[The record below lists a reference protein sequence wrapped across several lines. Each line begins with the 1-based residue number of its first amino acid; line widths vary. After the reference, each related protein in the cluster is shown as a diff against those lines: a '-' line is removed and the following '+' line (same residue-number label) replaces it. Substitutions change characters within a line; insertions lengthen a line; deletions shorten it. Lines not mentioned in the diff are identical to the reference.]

1 MTLMQS
7 SSFAASHKSQGL
19 DDRGSRVKQS
29 FRREK
34 ARMSSSLIAMRRAP
48 RNVPQRLL
56 PAFVRRLAAL
66 ALVIAGPGVSVVLAQ
81 GVNQGANRLE
91 SIQAQTVSG
100 NKVELTLRL
109 SDTAPTP
116 LSFTVDN
123 PARISLDLPDTTV
136 ALPSRRVDVK
146 QGVLDTVNV
155 AEAGGR
161 TRVVLNVD
169 SLVPYDTRVE
179 GNTIVVTVDAGA
191 GSSLSSVSSTPAMS
205 VATSRAAEPVY
216 GQRSVSNID
225 FRRGSDGSGRII
237 VQLTDSKVP
246 ADLRQ
251 EGGRVVVDFARTNL
265 PESLM
270 QRLDVVD
277 FATPVNTVDA
287 LRIADG
293 TRLVIAA
300 SGDYEQLAYQSD
312 NIYTIEIKPVVKL
325 PPELQ
330 DVKEYTGER
339 LTLNFQDIETRAV
352 LQLLADTSGQNMVI
366 TDTVSGNVTLRL
378 QNVPWDQALD
388 VVMRTKGL
396 DMRREGN
403 VVFIAPAAEIAAREK
418 ELLSARQQVQELAPL
433 RTEYL
438 QINYAK
444 ASDLAALIKAGAGNS
459 LLSERGSAAIDERTN
474 TLLLQDTS
482 ERLADIRRLV
492 STLDIPVRQVLIEA
506 RIVIVNDDYSRELG
520 VRFGSTVAF
529 DHGGSEGGGIV
540 GANGFVT
547 EDDEYILSRASP
559 DPRGTP
565 GFVQGDPLDRYMV
578 NLPVANPAGRLA
590 LTLLDSDYLVD
601 LELSAAQAEG
611 RGEII
616 SSPRLITA
624 NQREATIEQGVEIP
638 YQESSSSG
646 ATTTS
651 FKKAVLSLKV
661 TPQITP
667 DNRVILDLTVS
678 KDSVGQ
684 LVASA
689 TGGFVPSIDTR
700 EIVTQVLVN
709 DGQTVVLGGILETER
724 RESEQKVPYLGDIPV
739 LGRLFKSTSSTDN
752 KDELLIFVTPRI
764 LREGS
769 SLY

>member
-1 MTLMQS
+1 M
-7 SSFAASHKSQGL
+7 
-19 DDRGSRVKQS
+19 
-29 FRREK
+29 
-34 ARMSSSLIAMRRAP
+34 
-48 RNVPQRLL
+48 
-56 PAFVRRLAAL
+56 
-66 ALVIAGPGVSVVLAQ
+66 
-81 GVNQGANRLE
+81 
-91 SIQAQTVSG
+91 
-100 NKVELTLRL
+100 
-109 SDTAPTP
+109 
-116 LSFTVDN
+116 
-123 PARISLDLPDTTV
+123 
-136 ALPSRRVDVK
+136 
-146 QGVLDTVNV
+146 
-155 AEAGGR
+155 
-161 TRVVLNVD
+161 
-169 SLVPYDTRVE
+169 
-179 GNTIVVTVDAGA
+179 
-191 GSSLSSVSSTPAMS
+191 
-205 VATSRAAEPVY
+205 
-216 GQRSVSNID
+216 
-225 FRRGSDGSGRII
+225 
-237 VQLTDSKVP
+237 
-246 ADLRQ
+246 
-251 EGGRVVVDFARTNL
+251 
-265 PESLM
+265 
-270 QRLDVVD
+270 
-277 FATPVNTVDA
+277 
-287 LRIADG
+287 
-293 TRLVIAA
+293 
-300 SGDYEQLAYQSD
+300 
-312 NIYTIEIKPVVKL
+312 
-325 PPELQ
+325 
-330 DVKEYTGER
+330 
-339 LTLNFQDIETRAV
+339 

-366 TDTVSGNVTLRL
+366 SDTVGGNVTLRL

-388 VVMRTKGL
+388 IVMRTKGL

-403 VVFIAPAAEIAAREK
+403 VMFVAPAAEIAAREK
-418 ELLSARQQVQELAPL
+418 ELLTARQQVQQLAPL

-444 ASDLAALIKAGAGNS
+444 AADLAALIKSGQNSS
-459 LLSERGSAAIDERTN
+459 LLSERGSVAIDERTN

-520 VRFGSTVAF
+520 VRFGTTAAF
-529 DHGGSEGGGIV
+529 EHGGADGGGIV
-540 GANGFVT
+540 GGQNFVT
-547 EDDEYILSRASP
+547 EDDDLVLSPNDALVANGR
-559 DPRGTP
+559 P
-565 GFVQGDPLDRYMV
+565 GFVQGDPIDRYMV

-590 LTLLDSDYLVD
+590 LTLLDSDYIVD

-646 ATTTS
+646 ATTTQ

-667 DNRVILDLTVS
+667 DNRVILDLTVA

-724 RESEQKVPYLGDIPV
+724 RDAETKVPWLGDVPV
-739 LGRLFKSTSSTDN
+739 LGRLFKTTSKTDN